1 MDQAMRC
8 SLRVRFVG
16 LSLSLLM
23 GTVALADTVLF
34 SDGSRI
40 VGTIERLGDEK
51 VVIATEIAGKLEI
64 DASKIV
70 AMSAERPLTVE
81 FASGDRLVGT
91 VELSDTQDASVMH
104 TSLGDVPI
112 PPGEI
117 RAIWLPG
124 EDSPEVLALREEVE
138 KTRKEL
144 TPDWTV
150 KLEAGGIMK
159 EGNSETLDAQ
169 GRFDVIRKT
178 KNDLLNFYLAA
189 EYSEQD
195 DKRSKNE
202 YRGGIKYEKMFSER
216 AFWYARVEME
226 FDEFENL
233 DLRSTAAAGAG
244 YYWLKKPEHEFK
256 NRGGV
261 GYRHESYDN
270 GNSSDEAVLD
280 LGYDYRLDVAP
291 WLQFAHALTYSP
303 GFEEFDDYR
312 LDVDTALLM
321 PLKSDN
327 LKLKLGMRNEY
338 NSRPQGDNERLD
350 NTYYA
355 NLLLELKE

>member
-1 MDQAMRC
+1 MRKT
-8 SLRVRFVG
+8 G
-16 LSLSLLM
+16 ILLAAITACLM
-23 GTVALADTVLF
+23 TAKPSLADVVFT
-34 SDGSRI
+34 SDGSKL
-40 VGTIERLGDEK
+40 VGKIEFLGGDK
-51 VVIATEIAGKLEI
+51 LILVTEIAGRLEI
-64 DASKIV
+64 DASKVV
-70 AMSAERPLTVE
+70 AIAADEAITVE
-81 FASGDRLVGT
+81 FESGDRLVGT
-91 VELSDTQDASVMH
+91 IDVADDLAASVMH
-104 TSLGDVPI
+104 TALGDVPI
-112 PPGEI
+112 SPAQVTAAWPPG
-117 RAIWLPG
+117 A
-124 EDSPEVLALREEVE
+124 DSPEVLALREEVE

-150 KLEAGGIMK
+150 TLEAGGIMK

-178 KNDLLNFYLAA
+178 KNDLLNLYLAA

-202 YRGGIKYEKMFSER
+202 YRGGIKYENMFSER

-270 GNSSDEAVLD
+270 GDSSDEAVLD
-280 LGYDYRLDVAP
+280 LGYDYRVDVAP
-291 WLQFAHALTYSP
+291 WLQFKHAVTYSP
-303 GFEEFDDYR
+303 DFEEFDDYR

-355 NLLLELKE
+355 NLVLELKE